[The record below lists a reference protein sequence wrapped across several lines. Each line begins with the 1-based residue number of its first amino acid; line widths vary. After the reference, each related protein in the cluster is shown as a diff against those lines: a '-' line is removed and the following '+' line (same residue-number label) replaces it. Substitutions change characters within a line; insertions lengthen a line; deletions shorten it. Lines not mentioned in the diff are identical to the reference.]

1 MKAPAKTTKAVAVQA
16 KATPPAAVDEADA
29 LFAAQGGDGLENVT
43 ARDLLIPRLTI
54 LQDLS
59 PQLKKAK
66 AEYIEGAEVGMI
78 CDTAAGEVFGSEILF
93 LPTMYKKEFL
103 EWAPRASNRG
113 LIGFHSNPEILEK
126 TTRTDKGLNMLRNGN
141 HIVETA
147 QFFGFNLSAGMRKCF
162 LPMTSTQL
170 KKARKWLSMIDHIRI
185 NGIKPPLYYCVYKL
199 STVDENNAEGSWKG
213 WRIETAGKLS
223 DYCRE
228 NKINVHDMIAQCA
241 ALNESLRTG
250 AARAEL
256 EHPSENES
264 HTEGAM

>member
-1 MKAPAKTTKAVAVQA
+1 MKAQAKTKAVATVKQA
-16 KATPPAAVDEADA
+16 APPATAGEDDA

-59 PQLKKAK
+59 PQIKKGR
-66 AEYIEGAEVGMI
+66 AEYINGAEVGMI
-78 CDTAAGEVFGSEILF
+78 CDTAAGEVFGNEILF
-93 LPTMYKKEFL
+93 IPTMYKKEFL
-103 EWAPRASNRG
+103 EWAPRASGRG

-147 QFFGFNLSAGMRKCF
+147 QFFGFNVSAGMRKCF

-170 KKARKWLSMIDHIRI
+170 KKARKWLSMVDHIRVQ
-185 NGIKPPLYYCVYKL
+185 GVKPPLYYCVYKL
-199 STVDENNAEGSWKG
+199 STVEENNAEGSWHG
-213 WRIETAGKLS
+213 WRIEQAGKLS

-228 NKINVHDMIAQCA
+228 NKINVQEMITQCA

-256 EHPSENES
+256 EQPAENES